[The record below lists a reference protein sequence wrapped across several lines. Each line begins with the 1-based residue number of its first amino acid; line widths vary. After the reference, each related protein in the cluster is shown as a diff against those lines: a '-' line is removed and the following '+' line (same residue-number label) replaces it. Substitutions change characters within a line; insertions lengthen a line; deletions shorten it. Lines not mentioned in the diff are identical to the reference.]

1 VGLTKVRGKGLGTLG
16 DGTASDNSIVFDGNA
31 QDFHIG
37 LDDSADDLVIGLGS
51 ALGTTTHMVFDA
63 NGNITKPLQP
73 SFHAY
78 PSTGANY
85 TSADDV
91 IVFGSTYHN
100 IGSDYDTSTGK
111 FTAPIAGNYLF
122 TWAVYRGDGDEDSS
136 IHLFHNTTSKYEGR
150 VSSSGAGGY
159 ATISGSLV
167 IALSASDTVHLQVR
181 YPTIHVNSPWS
192 YFSGTL
198 LS

>member
-1 VGLTKVRGKGLGTLG
+1 MSNL
-16 DGTASDNSIVFDGNA
+16 
-31 QDFHIG
+31 
-37 LDDSADDLVIGLGS
+37 LVQNIKHTN
-51 ALGTTTHMVFDA
+51 GTTAQTVDSSGRI
-63 NGNITKPLQP
+63 NKPLQP

-78 PSTGANY
+78 PSSSTNY

-91 IVFGSTYHN
+91 IIFGSTYHN
-100 IGSDYDTSTGK
+100 IGSDYNTSTGK

-122 TWAVYRGDGDEDSS
+122 AWAVYRGDGDESAS
-136 IHLFHNTTSKYEGR
+136 IHLLHNTTKKYEGR
-150 VSSSGAGGY
+150 IDSIGAGGY